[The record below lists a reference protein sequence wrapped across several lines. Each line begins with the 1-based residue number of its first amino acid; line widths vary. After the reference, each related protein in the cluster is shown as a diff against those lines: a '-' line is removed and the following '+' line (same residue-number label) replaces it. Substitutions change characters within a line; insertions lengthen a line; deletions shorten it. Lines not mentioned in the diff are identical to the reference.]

1 MLKRINLKT
10 MVIAA
15 FFVLIASLI
24 LTSFQGLRATDNI
37 NSSMTRLVNGPA
49 EQARKS
55 ARLERDMQELSSL
68 AKSFILER
76 DLYAMQQLKSDIATK
91 ADSMQERAASI
102 KPLLSTEELNQFS
115 LTEQSI
121 ARYREVVEQVISLS
135 LLNSNV
141 RARAISNEQ
150 IEPLMAFFKRN
161 IGTLDLNLEQQ
172 RLMLVALGDIQAL
185 QKEVILAQQQS
196 TMRALQERI
205 NENLQRISDLMREL
219 PASTSVTQYNEQL
232 GVLAEQLELL
242 AAASQENGNN
252 RAFDMLTGEG
262 AQLLNEAQAQLA
274 QLVERSNG
282 KMSQAVAQTDADYQQ
297 TRAVLLTS
305 VITAISLGIFAAII
319 VIVRVN
325 EVSRIAQVIGSG
337 NLNQTFSSAA
347 GDADIYGVL
356 RNMNQRLRGIVGEV
370 KESAGNVS
378 SGSIQLSSTS
388 QQVAQGATEQ
398 AASLEEIS
406 SSMEQM
412 TANIGHSADNAKQTE
427 QIARQAALDAQ
438 KTGDAVKQSVTAMQ
452 NIAEKIGIIEEIARQ
467 TNLLA
472 LNAAIEAAR
481 AGEHG
486 KGFTVVA
493 AEVRKLAE
501 RSQIAAGEIVEES
514 RNSLAISERAGEML
528 SALVPNITRTSDLIQ
543 DISASALEQDK
554 GASEINK
561 ALQQLDEVVQ
571 QSAAAAE
578 ELAATAEELSA
589 QAEQMNTAME
599 FFTVDE
605 RSQGA
610 NSGTRTS
617 SSHAKKAMQTRRV
630 QAKPESHAQQAPG
643 FAIDLSDDTEFVRY

>member
-1 MLKRINLKT
+1 
-10 MVIAA
+10 
-15 FFVLIASLI
+15 
-24 LTSFQGLRATDNI
+24 
-37 NSSMTRLVNGPA
+37 MTRLVNGSA

-55 ARLERDMQELSSL
+55 ARLERDMQELASL

-76 DLYAMQQLKSDIATK
+76 NATAMQTLKSDILTK
-91 ADSMQERAASI
+91 AASMEQRAASI
-102 KPLLSTEELNQFS
+102 KPLLSAEELNEF
-115 LTEQSI
+115 TVIEQSI
-121 ARYREVVEQVISLS
+121 TRYRAIVDQVMSLS

-150 IEPLMAFFKRN
+150 ISPLVDELQGG
-161 IGTLDLNLEQQ
+161 ISQLNLTLEQQ
-172 RLMLVALGDIQAL
+172 RVLLVKLGDIQAL

-196 TMRALQERI
+196 TMVRLQSRI
-205 NENLQRISDLMREL
+205 DDNLQQIMMLLRSL
-219 PASTSVTQYNEQL
+219 PESAAVKQYTDKLNGLEGHLQQL
-232 GVLAEQLELL
+232 ATT
-242 AAASQENGNN
+242 SQENGNN
-252 RAFDMLTGEG
+252 RAFDLLTGEG
-262 AQLLNEAQAQLA
+262 AQILAEAQTQLA
-274 QLVERSNG
+274 QLVTSSND
-282 KMSQAVAQTDADYQQ
+282 KMTRAVAQTDADYQQ

-305 VITAISLGIFAAII
+305 VIIAIILGVIAAAI
-319 VIVRVN
+319 VVLRVN
-325 EVSRIAQVIGSG
+325 EVSRIAQIIGNG
-337 NLNQTFSSAA
+337 NLNQNFSNAA
-347 GDADIYGVL
+347 SDSDIYGVL
-356 RNMNQRLRGIVGEV
+356 RNMNHRLRGIVGEV

-427 QIARQAALDAQ
+427 QIARQ
-438 KTGDAVKQSVTAMQ
+438 
-452 NIAEKIGIIEEIARQ
+452 

-501 RSQIAAGEIVEES
+501 RSQVAAGEIVEES
-514 RNSLAISERAGEML
+514 RNSLEVSERAGEML
-528 SALVPNITRTSDLIQ
+528 TALVPNITKTSDLIQ

-589 QAEQMNTAME
+589 QAEQMNSAME
-599 FFTVDE
+599 FFVVDE
-605 RSQGA
+605 QARGQHAVAKKQPSASKKA
-610 NSGTRTS
+610 NSTGSKKSAAEPR
-617 SSHAKKAMQTRRV
+617 AKQ
-630 QAKPESHAQQAPG
+630 EPG